1 LILNQFRKL
10 ILYPFTFFYAIAL
23 HVRHFLFNVGFFKSY
38 QSTLKTIC
46 VGNLTFGGTGKT
58 PHVEFLAK
66 FFSSQN
72 KKVAIVSR
80 GYGRKTSGLKEVL
93 ISSEASEVGD
103 EPLQMKLNV
112 ANTTINLVSEDRTT
126 ALKFLEAQS
135 NVADLVLLDDAM
147 QHRKIR
153 CGLTILLTNYQHL
166 FCNDVLFP
174 SGNLRDLKSRAK
186 SAQLIIVTK
195 CPESIN
201 KELVIQKMK
210 KYSDAD
216 VFFSHIKYA
225 EQVKA
230 IFTNSTIALDTLKNK
245 EVTIFSGIAD
255 DASFTDYLSMICS
268 VTNRYT
274 FKDHHTYTSDELL
287 NLFSSIQHPIITT
300 QKDAVKLMGMAK
312 IPQIQ
317 SLPIYFLPIEISFDE
332 KEKLSLTKLLNN
344 YVR

>member
-1 LILNQFRKL
+1 LNQFRKL
-10 ILYPFTFFYAIAL
+10 ILYPFTFLYAIAL
-23 HVRHFLFNVGFFKSY
+23 HARHFLFNIGFFKSY
-38 QSTLKTIC
+38 QSNLKTIC

-58 PHVEFLAK
+58 PHVEFLARL
-66 FFSSQN
+66 FSSQN

-80 GYGRKTSGLKEVL
+80 GYGRKTSGLREVL
-93 ISSEASEVGD
+93 ISSEATEVGD

-112 ANTTINLVSEDRTT
+112 ASTAINLVSEDRTT

-135 NVADLVLLDDAM
+135 NVADLVILDDAM
-147 QHRKIR
+147 QHRKIS
-153 CGLTILLTNYQHL
+153 CGLTILLTEYYQL
-166 FCNDVLFP
+166 FTSDMLFP
-174 SGNLRDLKSRAK
+174 SGKLRDLKSRAK

-195 CPESIN
+195 CPKVIN

-210 KYSDAD
+210 KYSNAD

-225 EQVKA
+225 DEVKA
-230 IFTNSTIALDTLKNK
+230 LFKNSTIALDTLNKK
-245 EVTIFSGIAD
+245 EVTIFAGIAD
-255 DASFTDYLSMICS
+255 DKAFADYLSNICT

-274 FKDHHTYTSDELL
+274 FKDHHSYTTDELL
-287 NLFSSIQHPIITT
+287 HLFSSIQHPIITT

-332 KEKLSLTKLLNN
+332 KEKLSLTKLLYN
-344 YVR
+344 YAR